1 MKKSNEGAKFAIYSE
16 ENLSYFARLFY
27 QLIYRNAAPA
37 TSSDSV
43 QVQDSSDHLASEDG
57 ETQATTGSGS
67 ESVQVQDSDHAT
79 KDNEVHGV
87 NNIPI
92 APAYTTDQNVE
103 STELMEK
110 DAEIDLTDSEEIEIK
125 DAFKK
130 LTTILQS
137 DSPEDLKRLLEEL
150 TMINMTDV
158 GGQPAF
164 LDMLPALTIGPALYL
179 LFFRLD
185 QDLDKHYPVRFHPAE
200 SKEDNYSA

>member
-1 MKKSNEGAKFAIYSE
+1 MLEISQLLQHPQLVKKQK
-16 ENLSYFARLFY
+16 
-27 QLIYRNAAPA
+27 
-37 TSSDSV
+37 
-43 QVQDSSDHLASEDG
+43 
-57 ETQATTGSGS
+57 
-67 ESVQVQDSDHAT
+67 
-79 KDNEVHGV
+79 
-87 NNIPI
+87 
-92 APAYTTDQNVE
+92 
-103 STELMEK
+103 STELMDE
-110 DAEIDLTDSEEIEIK
+110 DAEIDLADSEEIEIK

-200 SKEDNYSA
+200 SKEDIVLESSYCIKEVLHQCLASICLFQLSPKCCLSIEGTSSVEWGSFIWHI